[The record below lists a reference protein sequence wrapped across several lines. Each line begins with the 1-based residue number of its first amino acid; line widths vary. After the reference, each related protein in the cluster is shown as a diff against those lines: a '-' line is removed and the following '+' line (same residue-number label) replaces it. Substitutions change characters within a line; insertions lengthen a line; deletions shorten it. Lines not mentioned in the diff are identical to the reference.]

1 MRSKWS
7 ESEAKSF
14 AARYKKQ
21 GCKRELAL
29 RVYSSRL
36 IGRDPALVLHGGG
49 NTSLKTRLRE
59 ETGRQSDVLL
69 VKASGQ
75 DLEAIEPGGFSAL
88 RLRSLRE
95 LRGLQALSDEQLA
108 DALRPGM
115 LDARGPRPSV
125 EALLHAF
132 FPHRYVDHS
141 HADAVL
147 ALLDQRSAAKLCREA
162 FGKRLAVV
170 PFFMS
175 GFALARAA
183 IEVYQANP
191 RVEGLL
197 LIQHGLVTFGETA
210 RESYERHIRAVYLAE
225 RFLARRRRRRPAS
238 RTARPRKGADWAL
251 LGPILRGK
259 LGSKDG
265 RYVLELRQGER
276 IGDFVNSPD
285 LVSLSQ
291 RGPVTPDHVVRT
303 KRLPLVLNLSG
314 AGSEQQI
321 RERVEDALAAYR
333 EEYLEYVERNRSHDT
348 SPAITLDPDPRV
360 ILVPGLGLITA
371 GPTRREAC
379 IAADIYQHSIDVM
392 LKAETVGKYRP
403 VSEADAFRYEYWSL
417 EQAKL
422 DGGARGALAGSAVYL
437 TGAASGIGEATARL
451 FADEGANLYLVDRDQ
466 KRLQAVA
473 EQLDCPWQKLD
484 VSDERAVRASVNRAV
499 NVFGGLDG
507 AVSNAGYAPQSPIDT
522 CDSSLLR
529 ESFEV
534 NFFAHQ
540 FVAAAVSAVLRRQG
554 NGGFL
559 LFNVSKAAF
568 NPGEGFGPYAL
579 PKAAQMALMKQYAL
593 EGGKYGIRSNAVNAD
608 RIRTGLFSVNLIEER
623 ARARGLKAD
632 DYFRSNLLRREVTA
646 WHVARAFLALA
657 LAEATTGCT
666 ITVDGGNIAASPR

>member
-1 MRSKWS
+1 VRSKWS
-7 ESEAKSF
+7 ESEARSF
-14 AARYKKQ
+14 VARYKKQ

-59 ETGRQSDVLL
+59 ETGRQADVLL

-75 DLEAIEPGGFSAL
+75 DLQAIEPGGFSAL
-88 RLRSLRE
+88 RLRPLRQ
-95 LRGLQALSDEQLA
+95 LRASPALSDEQLA

-132 FPHRYVDHS
+132 LPHRYIDHS

-183 IEVYQANP
+183 IEVYQADP
-191 RVEGLL
+191 GVEGLL

-210 RESYERHIRAVYLAE
+210 RESYERHIRAVDLAE
-225 RFLARRRRRRPAS
+225 RFLAGRRRRPAS
-238 RTARPRKGADWAL
+238 RAARPRKGADWAL
-251 LGPILRGK
+251 SGPILRGK

-285 LVSLSQ
+285 LASLSQ

-314 AGSEQQI
+314 AGSEEEI

-360 ILVPGLGLITA
+360 ILVPGLGLIAA
-371 GPTRREAC
+371 GSTLREAR
-379 IAADIYQHSIDVM
+379 IAADIYQHSIEVM
-392 LKAETVGKYRP
+392 LKAEAVGKYRP
-403 VSEADAFRYEYWSL
+403 VSEANAFRYEYWSL

-422 DGGARGALAGSAVYL
+422 GGGARGALSGSAVYV

-451 FADEGANLYLVDRDQ
+451 FAQEGANLYLVDRDQ
-466 KRLQAVA
+466 ERLQAVA

-499 NVFGGLDG
+499 NVYGGLDG

-522 CDSSLLR
+522 CDSALLR
-529 ESFEV
+529 KSFEV

-608 RIRTGLFSVNLIEER
+608 RIRTGLFSINLIEER

-632 DYFRSNLLRREVTA
+632 DYFRSNLLGREVTA
-646 WHVARAFLALA
+646 GDVARAFLALA